1 MRTPSLAVAVAC
13 LACQIAVAADMAPE
27 EPRRVKPM
35 RGVQMAAQLVEG
47 AAGPQFPSI
56 AIELDEAAWAE
67 MERGDVAWLDA
78 VPLSDGSTVDLRL
91 SRVEAFTPDAR
102 IVVVEAAPG
111 GGTIEREIP
120 RPQLSAWA
128 GEVSGWPGSRAFI
141 ARSDAG
147 LQGWIQFQGHTEI
160 LSSGEAGAGRVP
172 LMSNAALIGI
182 TAPVCE
188 APPPMDEGDV
198 LEEMPPMAYFAAAA
212 CRQLPVAVD
221 TDQELLAKFSG
232 NTTSASA
239 YVATLFAGMG
249 DIYSRD
255 FNVRPSICYLRWWT
269 TTDPWTAT
277 SGTSAQ
283 LTEFR
288 TYWNT
293 NMRTTPRSLATLLS
307 ARGLGGGVA
316 WLSQVCASTSGS
328 GYGYSVS
335 ADLNGTFPYPL
346 ASQNSGNWDIIVT
359 SHEIGHNMSAQHT
372 HDLGVDDCYTS
383 SGLGACTQRLQG
395 TVMSYCHLCSG
406 GVANIN
412 LVFDAVNIPSVIS
425 HVGSK
430 SCTSPT
436 TALPA
441 GLADTYTVMEGSSN
455 TLDILANDLP
465 ANCESVTIQGLPAAS
480 TKGVSLSIN
489 PTGSPSGG
497 PAITYNPAAGV
508 RGTDTFTYQLR
519 DASNQVSSTITVSID
534 VKPVLQAFTG
544 LAGNEPGFNARY
556 YNLTSPTTLPNF
568 SALTPFSYGSVPSLV
583 FSSGSGACVGSGVA
597 DNVGAVFEGWI
608 LAPSEGNYVM
618 GLTSDAGSQLYLDG
632 ELIIDHNGIH
642 VYSEKTNTVY
652 LKAGYHSVRI
662 PFFEAT
668 GNCGLQLKWAPPGTT
683 TRVLVPG
690 SAISRG
696 GQIFDLDGSGGV
708 DAGDISYLLLSLGG
722 ECPGRRCYGDANGQQ
737 VIGIDPNC
745 SCPEDLDGSGEV
757 DAGDIA
763 YLLLY

>member
-1 MRTPSLAVAVAC
+1 
-13 LACQIAVAADMAPE
+13 
-27 EPRRVKPM
+27 
-35 RGVQMAAQLVEG
+35 
-47 AAGPQFPSI
+47 
-56 AIELDEAAWAE
+56 
-67 MERGDVAWLDA
+67 
-78 VPLSDGSTVDLRL
+78 
-91 SRVEAFTPDAR
+91 
-102 IVVVEAAPG
+102 
-111 GGTIEREIP
+111 
-120 RPQLSAWA
+120 
-128 GEVSGWPGSRAFI
+128 
-141 ARSDAG
+141 
-147 LQGWIQFQGHTEI
+147 
-160 LSSGEAGAGRVP
+160 
-172 LMSNAALIGI
+172 
-182 TAPVCE
+182 
-188 APPPMDEGDV
+188 
-198 LEEMPPMAYFAAAA
+198 
-212 CRQLPVAVD
+212 
-221 TDQELLAKFSG
+221 
-232 NTTSASA
+232 
-239 YVATLFAGMG
+239 
-249 DIYSRD
+249 
-255 FNVRPSICYLRWWT
+255 
-269 TTDPWTAT
+269 
-277 SGTSAQ
+277 
-283 LTEFR
+283 
-288 TYWNT
+288 
-293 NMRTTPRSLATLLS
+293 
-307 ARGLGGGVA
+307 
-316 WLSQVCASTSGS
+316 
-328 GYGYSVS
+328 
-335 ADLNGTFPYPL
+335 
-346 ASQNSGNWDIIVT
+346 
-359 SHEIGHNMSAQHT
+359 
-372 HDLGVDDCYTS
+372 
-383 SGLGACTQRLQG
+383 
-395 TVMSYCHLCSG
+395 
-406 GVANIN
+406 VANIN

-465 ANCESVTIQGLPAAS
+465 ANCESVTIQALPAAS

-534 VKPVLQAFTG
+534 VKPVLQAFTC

-583 FSSGSGACVGSGVA
+583 FSLGSGACVGSGVA